1 MKIDSKLIV
10 KEMVPNTNRM
20 FGSQAEYFPI
30 YVEQENGDLV
40 PALFTKSQIEVAI
53 KRATQN
59 KEDVPKRNTFL
70 SFIFG

>member
-1 MKIDSKLIV
+1 MKIDSKLILN
-10 KEMVPNTNRM
+10 EMVPNTDRM

-53 KRATQN
+53 KRANQN
-59 KEDVPKRNTFL
+59 EEDVPKRNTFL

>member
-10 KEMVPNTNRM
+10 KEMVSNTNRM

>member
-1 MKIDSKLIV
+1 MKIDSKLIMN
-10 KEMVPNTNRM
+10 EMVPNTNRM
-20 FGSQAEYFPI
+20 FGSQAEYFPT